1 MKKLLALILSL
12 AILFIFCACAP
23 QDTTPGGENPS
34 GDNGSTNTP
43 SGGES
48 GGESGGNSDDS
59 GNSEVGGGDSDE
71 CKHDYTLC
79 VDVPAKA
86 LKDGSGS
93 NICFL
98 CGDEQEI
105 VIPATKTLKVLAVGN
120 SFSVDTMEYLWDIC
134 KDGGVETIILGN
146 LYIGGC
152 DLDRHWRNID
162 NNTADY
168 TYYKNTSGS
177 WSKKTGT
184 ALSYALADEKWD
196 IITVQQSSKTCG
208 LPDSFGK
215 LDNIVNYL
223 KTNCTNPDVEILWHM
238 TWAYQQ
244 DSTHA
249 SFPNYN
255 SDQGTMYQAIINT
268 IRSKIL
274 TKSTI
279 AGVIPA
285 GTAIQ
290 NLRTSYLGDTLTR
303 DGYHLSYSFGRY
315 TGALTWYAYLTGGSI
330 DDIDWVPSAHSDLE
344 GHMSAIK
351 EAVSN
356 AINKP
361 LMYTQSELTTAPIV
375 KQKTDEEQMALLGL
389 DIKNY
394 KLLEFDFTVGAYWN
408 CNREAT
414 LLNTAGNSKYFIA
427 LELLD
432 KSELPVGS
440 VIIIDKGFRY
450 RPDAWLNVEGTK
462 SPESRPPLC
471 YDTVLLVT
479 ETWWGNFAVRG
490 LNLAY
495 EDGKTVMT
503 ANDIQHIRIYV
514 PNN

>member
-1 MKKLLALILSL
+1 MKKFIVFWLFLVLL
-12 AILFIFCACAP
+12 FTFCACTSQDAP
-23 QDTTPGGENPS
+23 DNQNPT
-34 GDNGSTNTP
+34 GDNGSSETP
-43 SGGES
+43 GNGES
-48 GGESGGNSDDS
+48 DENTNGSENSGEGS
-59 GNSEVGGGDSDE
+59 GDSDE
-71 CKHDYTLC
+71 CEHDYTLC
-79 VDVPAKA
+79 IDTPAKA
-86 LKDGSGS
+86 LVDGSGR

-98 CGDEQEI
+98 CGDEKEI

-134 KDGGVETIILGN
+134 DDGGVETIILGN

-152 DLDRHWRNID
+152 DLDRHWRNIQND
-162 NNTADY
+162 AADY
-168 TYYKNTSGS
+168 TYYKNTQGS
-177 WSKKTGT
+177 WSQKKST
-184 ALSYALADEKWD
+184 ALSYALADEEWD

-208 LPDSFGK
+208 LPESFENI
-215 LDNIVNYL
+215 DNIVNYL
-223 KTNCTNPDVEILWHM
+223 KANSTNAEVEILWHM

-244 DSTHA
+244 NSTHSA
-249 SFPNYN
+249 FPNYD
-255 SDQGTMYQAIINT
+255 SDQATMYQAIINT

-274 TKSTI
+274 TKNSI

-330 DDIDWVPSAHSDLE
+330 DDIDWVPPAHSDLE
-344 GHMSAIK
+344 GHMDAIK

-356 AINKP
+356 AISKP
-361 LMYTQSELTTAPIV
+361 LMFTQSENTTAPIV

-389 DIKNY
+389 DINNY

-414 LLNTAGNSKYFIA
+414 LLDSAGNSKYFIA

-432 KSELPVGS
+432 KTELPVGS

-450 RPDAWLNVEGTK
+450 RPDAWLNVEGTEL
-462 SPESRPPLC
+462 PASRPPLC
-471 YDTVLLVT
+471 YDTVLHVSA
-479 ETWWGNFAVRG
+479 EWWGNFAVRG

-495 EDGKTVMT
+495 ENGKTVMT
-503 ANDIQHIRIYV
+503 AEDIQHIRIYV